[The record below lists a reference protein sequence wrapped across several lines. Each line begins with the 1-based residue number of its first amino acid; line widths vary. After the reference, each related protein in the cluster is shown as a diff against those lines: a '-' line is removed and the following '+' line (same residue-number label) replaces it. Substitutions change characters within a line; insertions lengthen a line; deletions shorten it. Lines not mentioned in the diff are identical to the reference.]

1 MVFVG
6 LRLCAS
12 SQGIPV
18 HHPRSLSVKSVYS
31 NEYVPAG
38 AAFAPAGVVVFLLK
52 RKWRHAE
59 EGIGSEKAV
68 FIRPRFFAVLLPG
81 RFTIVLPVYYTKK
94 EGTGVRWSRIR

>member
-1 MVFVG
+1 MMFVG

-38 AAFAPAGVVVFLLK
+38 VKAAPAGVVVLLK

-59 EGIGSEKAV
+59 EGVGLEKAV